1 MALVDLTGTLEPG
14 MWRYDHIPPVEIALV
29 STIEEAGS
37 EAHAFRFATISG
49 TYLETAAHLFH
60 GQPTIDQIPP
70 ERFLCDA
77 ALLRLGELA
86 PAQAI
91 GVADLE
97 RAAQGVDIA
106 PGDALI
112 VDTGWERMWNAP
124 TFIVD
129 SPYYTMDAMRWIV
142 ARGVS
147 ILGGNMPCYDNPRG
161 GAGVNKVLFGSGALI
176 LAPLVNLASLT
187 GARFRLMAFPLKV
200 RGVCGTPCRAI
211 AAYG

>member
-1 MALVDLTGTLEPG
+1 MPLVDLTGTLEPG

-29 STIEEAGS
+29 STIESHGS
-37 EAHAFRFATISG
+37 EAHSFQLATISG

-60 GQPTIDQIPP
+60 GQPTIDQVPL
-70 ERFLCDA
+70 ERFFCDA
-77 ALLRLGELA
+77 CLLRLGALA

-91 GVADLE
+91 AVADLE
-97 RAAQGVDIA
+97 RAAQGVAIA

-124 TFIVD
+124 AFIDD
-129 SPYYTMDAMRWIV
+129 SPYFTMDAMRWIV
-142 ARGVS
+142 AHQPS
-147 ILGGNMPCYDNPRG
+147 ILGGNMPCFDNPRG

-176 LAPLVNLASLT
+176 LAPLVNLAAL
-187 GARFRLMAFPLKV
+187 AQPRFRLTVLPLKI

-211 AAYG
+211 AKYK